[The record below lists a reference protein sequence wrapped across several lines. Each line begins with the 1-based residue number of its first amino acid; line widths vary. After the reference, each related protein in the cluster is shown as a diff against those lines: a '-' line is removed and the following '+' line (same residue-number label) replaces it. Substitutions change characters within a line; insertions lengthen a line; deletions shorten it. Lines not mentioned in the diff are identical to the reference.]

1 MMFWPDHDVSGWG
14 WAAMSV
20 TMVLIWGLI
29 IAGAVLLI
37 RALNRST
44 SGSARRE
51 PATPKELLAERF
63 ARGEIDEEE
72 YQRRLAVLTASDLA
86 AHLR

>member
-1 MMFWPDHDVSGWG
+1 MMFWPDHEVSGWG

-37 RALNRST
+37 RARSR
-44 SGSARRE
+44 SAGGSARRE
-51 PATPKELLAERF
+51 PPTPEQLLAERF
-63 ARGEIDEEE
+63 ARGEIDDEE
-72 YQRRLAVLTASDLA
+72 YQRRLAVLTASGQA
-86 AHLR
+86 AHPR